1 MHSKK
6 ACAILRHPTLK
17 EGQTAFARGFLK
29 VLKIIYGDDLYV
41 VDTTKSTI
49 PSKNLLYAYEFVVI
63 LNTSCRVLHV
73 LNLNKPLISTLGSL
87 RLKNLV
93 TYQFSYLPEVHY
105 NWRIKR
111 TLIERG
117 SRLIIGT
124 SRRISGLFS
133 KGFFAYPPVDVELFK
148 PRDKRIVRRALNL
161 PSDKVI
167 IGYVGN
173 ADINRGFD
181 LVARLATELGGDEVK
196 FLIAYSRIGNLTRAV
211 IGDVKRALRKNALI
225 IRRPVPIWHIYNAVD
240 ILLLPICKTYPT
252 EPPATLIEALASG
265 TPVIGGASPSMQDYE
280 DLYIKMKDNDYAD
293 AVGNIAMDKGTLHEL
308 RERSREFAIK
318 NLSYQAVAR
327 RLKKTLNKW
336 ISDCS

>member
-1 MHSKK
+1 
-6 ACAILRHPTLK
+6 
-17 EGQTAFARGFLK
+17 
-29 VLKIIYGDDLYV
+29 
-41 VDTTKSTI
+41 
-49 PSKNLLYAYEFVVI
+49 
-63 LNTSCRVLHV
+63 
-73 LNLNKPLISTLGSL
+73 
-87 RLKNLV
+87 
-93 TYQFSYLPEVHY
+93 
-105 NWRIKR
+105 
-111 TLIERG
+111 
-117 SRLIIGT
+117 
-124 SRRISGLFS
+124 
-133 KGFFAYPPVDVELFK
+133 VDVELFK